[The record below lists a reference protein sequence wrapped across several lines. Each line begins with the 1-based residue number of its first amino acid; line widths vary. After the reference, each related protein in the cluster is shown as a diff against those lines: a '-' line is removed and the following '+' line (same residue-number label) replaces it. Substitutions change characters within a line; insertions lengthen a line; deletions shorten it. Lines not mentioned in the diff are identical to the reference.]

1 MIPKKDRENV
11 DLDAVIDKDL
21 AKAQEKQKEK
31 ISKSKPRLAK
41 AVSSRYIKYIIVFG
55 TVIVIGYK
63 MFFAPVPEE
72 SKRRVK
78 KISKSSNKDAE
89 KQQRLAD
96 KAAPKTKDTISQE
109 KPDEKKIVSFDS
121 QTISNSESLSSVSV
135 PKLSI
140 PSVPTLPM
148 IDKIT
153 LKEDRTG
160 NNQDGNDGAKKDAI
174 KADRDRKTSINQ
186 IDSQRNE
193 NEKGAA
199 RKRIKKKI
207 KDANGKNKIVEVEVE
222 VDDAGN
228 IIKEYMV
235 SDENALLKTSL
246 SERLTNDVKNKI
258 ASNKKQN
265 LSIDSGL
272 GMRSLEEMFVLSG
285 PGMTNQSKAS
295 KSSAVGKKDFILFDG
310 SSIYEN
316 EVLTDQSNTNVSKIS
331 NLENTIIAGKVMEG
345 VLETA
350 INSESAGIIRAV
362 VSKDVLGE
370 RGNKILI
377 PRGSRLY
384 GSYTTTSTATQTRLL
399 LTWTKVVRP
408 DGVVISMNADTYD
421 QSGRKGIEGDIDT
434 RYGELLKNSLLYS
447 FVTLAT
453 AVAVEKIAKIKGQT
467 SIVAGN
473 GTSVTNTSPAN
484 AAATSVI
491 ETAQDIAEKMTDG
504 LTDDLNP
511 VISIPQGLLLKIMS
525 STDIVINSAYKRRT
539 QAIKFD

>member
-11 DLDAVIDKDL
+11 DLDAMIDKDL
-21 AKAQEKQKEK
+21 AKAEEKQKEK
-31 ISKSKPRLAK
+31 ISKSRPRLAK
-41 AVSSRYIKYIIVFG
+41 AVSSKYIKYIIVFG
-55 TVIVIGYK
+55 TVVVIGYK
-63 MFFAPVPEE
+63 MFFAPVQEE
-72 SKRRVK
+72 SKKKVK
-78 KISKSSNKDAE
+78 KISKSVNKDAE
-89 KQQRLAD
+89 KQQRFAD
-96 KAAPKTKDTISQE
+96 KAAPRTKDVISQE
-109 KPDEKKIVSFDS
+109 KPDGKKIVSFDS
-121 QTISNSESLSSVSV
+121 QTISNSESLSNVSV

-153 LKEDRTG
+153 LKEDQTG
-160 NNQDGNDGAKKDAI
+160 SGQDGNNDVKKGVTKTDRNR
-174 KADRDRKTSINQ
+174 KASISTQ
-186 IDSQRNE
+186 VDSQE
-193 NEKGAA
+193 NEIGVA

-228 IIKEYMV
+228 IIKEYVV
-235 SDENALLKTSL
+235 SDENDLLKASL

-258 ASNKKQN
+258 SNNKKQN
-265 LSIDSGL
+265 LSFNSGL
-272 GMRSLEEMFVLSG
+272 GSQSLEDMFVLSG
-285 PGMTNQSKAS
+285 PGMTNQSKTNR
-295 KSSAVGKKDFILFDG
+295 SSATGKKDFILFDG
-310 SSIYEN
+310 SSIYES
-316 EVLTDQSNTNVSKIS
+316 EILTDQSSSNVSKIS

-511 VISIPQGLLLKIMS
+511 IISIPQGLLLKIMS

-539 QAIKFD
+539 LNIKF